1 MCVKPW
7 HAKFQ
12 RSSARGT
19 FSNFELN
26 VGGRRKNVHFQRKT
40 DHISERKR

>member
-12 RSSARGT
+12 RSTPRET
-19 FSNFELN
+19 FSNLRLN
-26 VGGRRKNVHFQRKT
+26 KEGQKNVHFSTENWPRFGNG
-40 DHISERKR
+40 ER